1 MTCRHSADDPNC
13 SSNRSIRESRQRE
26 KEEEA
31 SRKRDIEKER
41 AELYART
48 PDVDKYEIED
58 VSRVGRNLVLKVRYP
73 NCSKC
78 AYEGSKVMVF
88 LNVSEAEAL
97 KWRRID
103 PHFRDPK
110 AARQKNEAPAPAA
123 RFPASPEGWSDAL
136 VFAQGK
142 SSE

>member
-13 SSNRSIRESRQRE
+13 SSNPNGFAAAQQRREDAEYRKKTME
-26 KEEEA
+26 KEQ
-31 SRKRDIEKER
+31 

-48 PDVDKYEIED
+48 PDVNKYEIED
-58 VSRVGRNLVLKVRYP
+58 VSRVGPHLVMKVKYP

-88 LNVSEAEAL
+88 LNVSETDAL
-97 KWRRID
+97 RWKRID

-110 AARQKNEAPAPAA
+110 AARLKHEAPAPAA
-123 RFPASPEGWSDAL
+123 RFPASPDGWTDAL
-136 VFAQGK
+136 VYAQGK
-142 SSE
+142 NP